1 MLIESAKS
9 FGDKVGSF
17 FETKEKT
24 NAEVSA
30 EKVEILSEA
39 IASASSE
46 VDKKFGENS
55 KDVKSDAKKLAADGS
70 KLQINCFFT
79 NLI

>member
-9 FGDKVGSF
+9 LGDKVGSF

-24 NAEVSA
+24 NAEVTA
-30 EKVEILSEA
+30 EKVEIL
-39 IASASSE
+39 
-46 VDKKFGENS
+46 S

-70 KLQINCFFT
+70 KLQN
-79 NLI
+79 